1 MPKKSSILSMVFWRR
16 GDKMELTD
24 IFSYVFGAI
33 RLRKLRA
40 ALTILGI
47 VIGIAAIVALLSFGQ
62 GFQNAITM

>member
-1 MPKKSSILSMVFWRR
+1 
-16 GDKMELTD
+16 MELTD

>member
-1 MPKKSSILSMVFWRR
+1 MVFWRR